1 MRTLFR
7 HAVSSLLIVA
17 ASNAAA
23 GVITQDGVV
32 FTSSFTGNVL
42 TLEID
47 AAGRSG
53 GWAGASAIDALALK
67 TIGSFGGVSMTSS
80 TGAAWS
86 LIPAELKASG
96 CGAAK
101 AGAAAT
107 SLTRL
112 CYTGPGVALAD
123 NMLFTFTFTGT
134 PALEAPHLKVH
145 FVDAKG
151 NKVGS
156 LLSLDFPAQAAS
168 TPVGAAAGA
177 AGSTPVTGSTPAVP
191 PAGSSAGQAGS
202 SGAQGGT
209 ASTAPELIPAPV
221 LTQPVASTPV
231 TNGSAGSL
239 PASLP
244 DEDDDAELPEPRQL
258 ALMTAGLAMLGLT
271 RRRRK

>member
-47 AAGRSG
+47 AAKRSG
-53 GWAGASAIDALALK
+53 GWAAASAIDALSLK
-67 TIGSFGGVSMTSS
+67 TIGSFSDVKLTSS

-86 LIPAELKASG
+86 LLPTELKASG
-96 CGAAK
+96 CGATK
-101 AGAAAT
+101 AGATAT

-112 CYTGPGVALAD
+112 CYTGASVALAD

-134 PALEAPHLKVH
+134 PTLEAPHLKVH

-156 LLSLDFPAQAAS
+156 LLSLDFPATGPL
-168 TPVGAAAGA
+168 TPAPTTGSAPTAPAAG
-177 AGSTPVTGSTPAVP
+177 T
-191 PAGSSAGQAGS
+191 SAGQAGS
-202 SGAQGGT
+202 GSAQGST
-209 ASTAPELIPAPV
+209 LPTAPELIPAPV
-221 LTQPVASTPV
+221 STQAAARSPTA
-231 TNGSAGSL
+231 NGSAGSL
-239 PASLP
+239 PVSISAV
-244 DEDDDAELPEPRQL
+244 DDDAELPEPRQL
-258 ALMTAGLAMLGLT
+258 ALMTAGLALLGVT

>member
-1 MRTLFR
+1 MRSLFR

-32 FTSSFTGNVL
+32 FTSSFTGKVL

-47 AAGRSG
+47 AAKRSG
-53 GWAGASAIDALALK
+53 GWAGASAIDALSLK
-67 TIGSFGGVSMTSS
+67 TIGSFDGVSMTSS

-86 LIPAELKASG
+86 LVPTELKASG

-101 AGAAAT
+101 AGATAT
-107 SLTRL
+107 ALTRL
-112 CYTGPGVALAD
+112 CYAGPGIALAD

-134 PALEAPHLKVH
+134 PALAAPHLNVH
-145 FVDAKG
+145 FIDAKG

-156 LLSLDFPAQAAS
+156 LLSLDFPASGPAAPAPATGS
-168 TPVGAAAGA
+168 APAAPAAG
-177 AGSTPVTGSTPAVP
+177 T
-191 PAGSSAGQAGS
+191 SAGQAAS

-221 LTQPVASTPV
+221 LTQPAAPSPAA
-231 TNGSAGSL
+231 NGSAGSL
-239 PASLP
+239 PASIP
-244 DEDDDAELPEPRQL
+244 ADDDDAELPEPRQL
-258 ALMTAGLAMLGLT
+258 ALMTAGLALLGLT